1 MPTKKVE
8 EKKFEDNLVELEAVV
23 RKLESGDV
31 ALEDAISEF
40 QKGMKLSESLKK
52 TLDEAEK
59 TLVKIVGKD
68 DQESEFSPEQKDY

>member
-1 MPTKKVE
+1 MPTKKD
-8 EKKFEDNLVELEAVV
+8 EKKFEENLVELENIV

-40 QKGMKLSESLKK
+40 QKGMVLSEKLKK
-52 TLDEAEK
+52 TLADAET

-68 DQESEFSPEQKDY
+68 DSESDFSPEQKSY